1 MNLNQVTNNY
11 EDKQD
16 RDDMASLSFLDE
28 RGHRIDP
35 IKQQKSGGLNA
46 SSFGAAGDLS
56 LIQEFKVTPAAPGGG
71 LSHLNLSR
79 INQNTSLNN
88 TNSFLSSDKPVSPIT
103 REKSLHKAR
112 GPAGM
117 T

>member
-1 MNLNQVTNNY
+1 
-11 EDKQD
+11 
-16 RDDMASLSFLDE
+16 MASPSFLDE

-35 IKQQKSGGLNA
+35 IKQQKSGLNV

-56 LIQEFKVTPAAPGGG
+56 LIQEFKVPLAGAAG

-88 TNSFLSSDKPVSPIT
+88 SNSFLSSDKPGSPIT
-103 REKSLHKAR
+103 RQKSLQKAR

>member
-16 RDDMASLSFLDE
+16 RDDVASPSFLDE

-35 IKQQKSGGLNA
+35 IKQQKSGGLNV

-56 LIQEFKVTPAAPGGG
+56 LI
-71 LSHLNLSR
+71 
-79 INQNTSLNN
+79 
-88 TNSFLSSDKPVSPIT
+88 
-103 REKSLHKAR
+103 
-112 GPAGM
+112 
-117 T
+117 

>member
-1 MNLNQVTNNY
+1 MNLQQVTSLY

-16 RDDMASLSFLDE
+16 MASPSFLDE
-28 RGHRIDP
+28 RGYRIDP
-35 IKQQKSGGLNA
+35 IKQQMSGLNV

-56 LIQEFKVTPAAPGGG
+56 LIQEFKVPQAAAAAG

-88 TNSFLSSDKPVSPIT
+88 SNSFLSSDKPVSPIT
-103 REKSLHKAR
+103 REKSLQKAR